1 MASELSGKRV
11 LVTGAAGFLGSHLVA
26 RLTSDGASVV
36 GVDNFSF
43 ARPDLAEAVGGFTP
57 VTADLRQVDDLRR
70 IVESSPPDV
79 IFHLAA
85 IANPRQCKQDF
96 PLAFDLNVNG
106 TQNLQPVAQPTARV
120 VFMSSAAVYGEPTSL
135 PIEESQARHGS
146 DPYSI
151 TKIMGEELATL
162 YNRHFGRQVAIVRNF
177 NSFGVGQVGDY
188 IVPQLIRQ
196 GLTERKI
203 EIWDSRTVRD
213 FLYVDNA
220 IDALLAIA
228 THDENGPVNIGS
240 GRGTSVGE
248 LAETIAKKFGG
259 DLAIVDL
266 KKKVLGSPALVSS
279 NERLRSL
286 GWHERVSFEDG
297 IDRTIRWTE
306 RQLATSKP

>member
-1 MASELSGKRV
+1 MTSEWSGKRV

-26 RLTSDGASVV
+26 RLASGGASVV

-43 ARPDLAEAVGGFTP
+43 PRPDLAEAAGGYTP
-57 VTADLRQVDDLRR
+57 VTADLRQAEGLKQ
-70 IVESSPPDV
+70 IVADAPPDLV
-79 IFHLAA
+79 FHLAA

-96 PLAFDLNVNG
+96 PLAFDVNVNG
-106 TQNLQPVAQPTARV
+106 TQNLLRVLPTAARV
-120 VFMSSAAVYGEPTSL
+120 VFMSSAAVYGEPQAL
-135 PIEESQARHGS
+135 PIEESHPRHGA

-151 TKIMGEELATL
+151 TKIMGEELCGV
-162 YNRHFGRQVAIVRNF
+162 YNRHYGRQIAIVRNF
-177 NSFGVGQVGDY
+177 NTFGVGQVGDY

-228 THDENGPVNIGS
+228 SHAENGPVNIGS
-240 GRGTSVGE
+240 GRGISVGE
-248 LAETIAKKFGG
+248 LAQTIAQKFGG
-259 DLAIVDL
+259 DLEVVDL

-279 NERLRSL
+279 NARLRAL
-286 GWHERVSFEDG
+286 GWQETVAFEDG

-306 RQLATSKP
+306 RQLARA